1 MEPYIDPNKML
12 FPAVIVPSGIK
23 DNISNANIAQYFI
36 DTYPNM
42 IINTRGSYTPI
53 TEDVTINGTNYC
65 DGKVIGVASW
75 DSWDNS
81 SNHIS
86 ILFYTSNSIK
96 NYFGL
101 RVYIKDHLRPPGST
115 LEYFYD

>member
-12 FPAVIVPSGIK
+12 FPAVIVPADGNG
-23 DNISNANIAQYFI
+23 NISNANIGQYFI

-42 IINTRGSYTPI
+42 IINARGSYTPI

-65 DGKVIGVASW
+65 DGKVIGVAGW

-81 SNHIS
+81 SDYIS

-96 NYFGL
+96 NYYGL
-101 RVYIKDHLRPPGST
+101 RVYIKDSNLQPGTT